1 MKKILSVSRNIAVF
15 LVVGLFISCGGGGS
29 GDSGGGGTTTTTPT
43 PTSTSTSTSIVFSTS
58 PLSFSVNEDESYSG
72 QLTASVNSN
81 IAFSYSISRQP
92 DNGSVNLDS
101 SSGSFTYIPRTNFHG
116 SDSFLFRVS
125 AQNTTSVDEEVT
137 ILINPINDA
146 PLIDLDDTSVKELLL
161 VDNNNKILIPANVSD
176 VDSELLDLN
185 YSLVVSEI
193 NLPIIF
199 LPAEEGGL
207 PGDNQSSFEIDT
219 TLIEEA
225 GHLTGEITAC
235 DLQQACSTLSFSTF
249 FVSGLRTTENYTVY
263 NLLGSYNTASNPDI
277 YPTQKGNN
285 LLIIADSLE
294 NTPEVFRNVVSQ
306 SIRNLLIDSEVT
318 NFFKDHFNIFVVEP
332 VVLDGTEEISFIDM
346 NLGECTDWSDEI
358 FCWDPTK
365 LKALKDELFP
375 EVYID
380 SIALFSNLS
389 GRGVTSFDYGLP
401 PTTAQDISGTTY
413 QTFMHELGHSHA
425 LLGDEYINTD
435 DRDYTNS
442 ESNYSPNT
450 TTTSDVYNLKW
461 NHWISDLTN
470 VPGLHP
476 TAGQDGVGLFEGTY
490 YGDTGTYRP
499 KVNTVMNNS
508 EVLKYGEV
516 SSESFAIASSQN
528 QFSTYLTS
536 IEMLGD
542 DDDVATS
549 FKITLLGKFDSSKI
563 NIEWYENGVKLDSF
577 TNQLEVTFS
586 RPSVDEIKRYTWKVV
601 DLTGVITVVEDPLN
615 INDCYEGV
623 FDWNSEFYSWNG
635 SSWDEPTYNP
645 EDLTPYDYG
654 SANGPLGGSWFI
666 NWSLW

>member
-1 MKKILSVSRNIAVF
+1 MLQLIRNIA
-15 LVVGLFISCGGGGS
+15 LLFIAGLTVSCGGGGGGGS
-29 GDSGGGGTTTTTPT
+29 DGGSGGGGTTTPTTL
-43 PTSTSTSTSIVFSTS
+43 VFSTS

-72 QLTASVNSN
+72 QLTASVNVN
-81 IAFSYSISRQP
+81 AALTFSVSQQP

-101 SSGSFTYIPRTNFHG
+101 SGSFTYTPRTDFYG

-125 AQNTTSVDEEVT
+125 AQNSSSTAEEVS
-137 ILINPINDA
+137 IVINPVNDA
-146 PLIDLDDTSVKELLL
+146 PLIELDDEKVKEMLL
-161 VDNNNKILIPANVSD
+161 VDSNNKILIPANVSD

-207 PGDNQSSFEIDT
+207 PGDNPSSFEIDT

-225 GHLTGEITAC
+225 GHLSGEITAC

-263 NLLGSYNTASNPDI
+263 NLLGSYSSASNPDI
-277 YPTQKGNN
+277 STPQRGNN
-285 LLIIADSLE
+285 LLIIADSLD
-294 NTPEVFRNVVSQ
+294 NTPESFRNVVSK
-306 SIRNLLIDSEVT
+306 SITNLLIDSEVT

-332 VVLDGTEEISFIDM
+332 VALDGTEEISFVDM
-346 NLGECTDWSDEI
+346 NLGECVDWSDDI
-358 FCWDPTK
+358 FCWDATK
-365 LKALKDELFP
+365 LKALRDELFP

-401 PTTAQDISGTTY
+401 PTTAQFISGTTY
-413 QTFMHELGHSHA
+413 QIFMHEFGHSHA
-425 LLGDEYINTD
+425 LLGDEYISD
-435 DRDYTNS
+435 DDQDTSSS
-442 ESNYSPNT
+442 EADYSPNL

-461 NHWISDLTN
+461 NHWINDLTN

-476 TAGQDGVGLFEGTY
+476 TAEQDGVGLFEGTY
-490 YGDTGTYRP
+490 YGSTGTYRP
-499 KVNTVMNNS
+499 KVNTVMNNK

-516 SSESFAIASSQN
+516 SSESFAIVSTQN
-528 QFSTYLTS
+528 QFSTYLS
-536 IEMLGD
+536 SQEMLGD
-542 DDDVATS
+542 DDVSTGLTAYTG
-549 FKITLLGKFDSSKI
+549 FKIALLGKFDSSKI
-563 NIEWYENGVKLDSF
+563 NIEWYENGVKLDSL

-586 RPSVDEIKRYTWKVV
+586 RPSVDEIKRYTWKAV
-601 DLTGVITVVEDPLN
+601 DLTGVIIVEEDPLN

-623 FDWNSEFYSWNG
+623 FDWYSLFYQWNG
-635 SSWDEPTYNP
+635 SSWDGPFYNP
-645 EDLTPYDYG
+645 EDLTTYDFG
-654 SANGPLGGSWFI
+654 QANGPLGGSWFI

>member
-1 MKKILSVSRNIAVF
+1 MQLMLQLNRNIA
-15 LVVGLFISCGGGGS
+15 LLFIAGLTVSCGGGGGGGS
-29 GDSGGGGTTTTTPT
+29 DGGSGGGGTTTPT
-43 PTSTSTSTSIVFSTS
+43 NLVFSTS

-72 QLTASVNSN
+72 QLTASVNVN
-81 IAFSYSISRQP
+81 AALTFSVSQQP

-101 SSGSFTYIPRTNFHG
+101 SGSFTYTPQADFYG

-125 AQNTTSVDEEVT
+125 AQNSSSANEEVS
-137 ILINPINDA
+137 IVINPINDA
-146 PLIDLDDTSVKELLL
+146 PLIELDVEEVKETLL
-161 VDNNNKILIPANVSD
+161 VDKNNKILIPANVSD

-199 LPAEEGGL
+199 LPAAEGGL

-225 GHLTGEITAC
+225 GHLSGEITAC

-249 FVSGLRTTENYTVY
+249 FVSGLRTTENYTSY

-277 YPTQKGNN
+277 YPVQRGNN

-294 NTPEVFRNVVSQ
+294 NTSEIFRNVVSK
-306 SIRNLLIDSEVT
+306 SIRTLLIDSEVT

-332 VVLDGTEEISFIDM
+332 VILDGTEKISFIDM
-346 NLGECTDWSDEI
+346 NLGECTDWSDDV
-358 FCWDPTK
+358 FCWDATK
-365 LKALKDELFP
+365 LRALRDELFP
-375 EVYID
+375 DVYID
-380 SIALFSNLS
+380 SIALFSNLD

-401 PTTAQDISGTTY
+401 PTAAQPINGTAY
-413 QTFMHELGHSHA
+413 QTFMHEFGHSHA
-425 LLGDEYINTD
+425 LLGDEYINED
-435 DRDYTNS
+435 DQDVS
-442 ESNYSPNT
+442 SSDADYSPNL

-461 NHWISDLTN
+461 NHWINDLTN

-490 YGDTGTYRP
+490 YGSTGTYRS
-499 KVNTVMNNS
+499 KVNTVMNNK
-508 EVLKYGEV
+508 EVLQYGEV
-516 SSESFAIASSQN
+516 NSESFAIVSSQN
-528 QFSTYLTS
+528 QFSTYLTATD
-536 IEMLGD
+536 MLGD
-542 DDDVATS
+542 GDVATG
-549 FKITLLGKFDSSKI
+549 FKIALLGKFDSSKI
-563 NIEWYENGVKLDSF
+563 SIEWYENGVKLDSL
-577 TNQLEVTFS
+577 TNQLEVTFT

-601 DLTGVITVVEDPLN
+601 DLTGVITIVEDPLN

-623 FDWNSEFYSWNG
+623 FDWSSLFYQWNG
-635 SSWDEPTYNP
+635 SDWDGPFYDP
-645 EDLTPYDYG
+645 EDLTTYDYG
-654 SANGPLGGSWFI
+654 QANGPLGGSWFI

>member
-1 MKKILSVSRNIAVF
+1 MWLLNRNIILLLIAGLAV
-15 LVVGLFISCGGGGS
+15 SCGGGGGGS
-29 GDSGGGGTTTTTPT
+29 DSSGGGGTTTPTTL
-43 PTSTSTSTSIVFSTS
+43 VFSTS
-58 PLSFSVNEDESYSG
+58 PLSFSVNEDETYSG
-72 QLTASVNSN
+72 QLTASVNVN
-81 IAFSYSISRQP
+81 AALTFSVSQQP

-101 SSGSFTYIPRTNFHG
+101 SGSFTYTPRADFYGT
-116 SDSFLFRVS
+116 DSFLFRVS
-125 AQNTTSVDEEVT
+125 AQNSSSTSEEVS
-137 ILINPINDA
+137 IVINPVNDA
-146 PLIDLDDTSVKELLL
+146 PLIELDDQKVKEMLL
-161 VDNNNKILIPANVSD
+161 VDSNNKILIPANVSD
-176 VDSELLDLN
+176 IDSELLDLN

-199 LPAEEGGL
+199 LPAEGGL
-207 PGDNQSSFEIDT
+207 PGDDPSSFEIDT

-225 GHLTGEITAC
+225 GHLSGEITAC

-277 YPTQKGNN
+277 YPVQRGNS

-294 NTPEVFRNVVSQ
+294 NTPEAFRNVVSQ

-332 VVLDGTEEISFIDM
+332 VALDGTEEISFIDM
-346 NLGECTDWSDEI
+346 NLGECVDWSDDI
-358 FCWDPTK
+358 FCWDATK
-365 LKALKDELFP
+365 LKALRDELFP
-375 EVYID
+375 DVYID

-389 GRGVTSFDYGLP
+389 GRGVTSYDYGLP
-401 PTTAQDISGTTY
+401 PTTAQYISGTAY

-425 LLGDEYINTD
+425 LLGDEYTNTD
-435 DRDYTNS
+435 DRDYTIS

-461 NHWISDLTN
+461 NHWINDLTN

-476 TAGQDGVGLFEGTY
+476 MAGQDGVGLFEGTY

-499 KVNTVMNNS
+499 KINTVMNNK

-516 SSESFAIASSQN
+516 SSESFAIVSSQN

-542 DDDVATS
+542 DDVATG
-549 FKITLLGKFDSSKI
+549 FKIALLGKFDSSKI
-563 NIEWYENGVKLDSF
+563 NIEWYENGVKLDSL

-623 FDWNSEFYSWNG
+623 FDWNSLFYQWNG
-635 SSWDEPTYNP
+635 SDWDGPFYNP
-645 EDLTPYDYG
+645 EDLTTYDYG
-654 SANGPLGGSWFI
+654 QANGPLGGSWFI

>member
-1 MKKILSVSRNIAVF
+1 MKKILSVSRNISIF
-15 LVVGLFISCGGGGS
+15 LVVGLFISCGGGGGGGS
-29 GDSGGGGTTTTTPT
+29 GDSGGGGTTTP
-43 PTSTSTSTSIVFSTS
+43 TSIVFSTS

-72 QLTASVNSN
+72 QLTASVNTN

-116 SDSFLFRVS
+116 SDSFSFRVS
-125 AQNTTSVDEEVT
+125 AQSTTSVAEEVT

-161 VDNNNKILIPANVSD
+161 VDNNNKILIPATISD
-176 VDSELLDLN
+176 VDSQIADLN
-185 YSLVVSEI
+185 YSLEVEGI

-199 LPAEEGGL
+199 LPSEGGL
-207 PGDNQSSFEIDT
+207 PGDNPSSFEIDT

-225 GHLTGEITAC
+225 GHFSAEITAC
-235 DLQQACSTLSFSTF
+235 DLQQACSTQSFSTF
-249 FVSGLRTTENYTVY
+249 FVSGLRALENYTVY
-263 NLLGSYNTASNPDI
+263 NLQGSYSSASNPDI
-277 YPTQKGNN
+277 SPMQKGTN

-294 NTPEVFRNVVSQ
+294 NTPEVFRDVVSK

-332 VVLDGTEEISFIDM
+332 ATLDGTEIVSFVDM
-346 NLGECTDWSDEI
+346 NLGDCVDWSDDI
-358 FCWDPTK
+358 FCWDATK
-365 LKALKDELFP
+365 LKALRDELFP
-375 EVYID
+375 DVYID
-380 SIALFSNLS
+380 SIAFFSNLD
-389 GRGVTSFDYGLP
+389 GRGVTSYDSGLP
-401 PTTAQDISGTTY
+401 PTTAQYISGTTY

-425 LLGDEYINTD
+425 LLGDEYTNND
-435 DRDYTNS
+435 DRDYS
-442 ESNYSPNT
+442 SSQSNYSPNT
-450 TTTSDVYNLKW
+450 TTISDVYNLKW

-499 KVNTVMNNS
+499 KVNTVMNNK
-508 EVLKYGEV
+508 EVLEYGEV
-516 SSESFAIASSQN
+516 SSESFAIVSSQN

-536 IEMLGD
+536 VEILGED
-542 DDDVATS
+542 DLATE
-549 FKITLLGKFDSSKI
+549 FKIALQGKVDSSNI
-563 NIEWYENGVKLDSF
+563 NIEWYENGVKLDSL

-586 RPSVDEIKRYTWKVV
+586 RPAVDDIKRYTWKVV
-601 DLTGVITVVEDPLN
+601 DLTGVITVAEDPLN

-623 FDWNSEFYSWNG
+623 FDWNSAFYSWNG
-635 SSWDEPTYNP
+635 SSWDGPTYNP

-654 SANGPLGGSWFI
+654 RANGPLGGSWFI